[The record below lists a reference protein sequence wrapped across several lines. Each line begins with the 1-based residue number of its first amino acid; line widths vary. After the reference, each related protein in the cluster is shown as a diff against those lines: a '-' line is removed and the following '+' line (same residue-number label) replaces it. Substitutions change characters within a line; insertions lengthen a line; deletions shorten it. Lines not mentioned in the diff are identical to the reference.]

1 VDPERRDLVLN
12 AIAERPPFVSRSRA
26 CEALGVS
33 RAVLYPD
40 LRKQRKQVRKR
51 GGGLRRNLSPAER
64 EQALAVMH
72 EERFCDQAPRQI
84 YATLLG
90 EGLIL
95 ASISTLYRLLRVAGE
110 TAERRA
116 QRPAQKHAVPR
127 LSAER
132 PNQVWSWDITRLPTP
147 EAGVFLFLYLILDLY
162 SRYVVGWMV
171 STKENGG
178 LARQLFQETLAAHGV
193 EPKALTVHQDRGA
206 PMVAETYRD
215 LLDATGVDLSYSRP
229 RVSND
234 NPYSEAHF
242 KTLKYR
248 PDYPGRFAS
257 ADEARTWITQ
267 FVSVYHDR
275 AHQGLR
281 LYSPAEVFHGQV
293 DAVHAIRQKAL
304 DAHYAAHPERYP
316 KGPPKAHR
324 PPGKVTINPLDAAPQ
339 TAEKLLAELAPT
351 APSTGSQEVNA
362 I

>member
-1 VDPERRDLVLN
+1 VDPERRERVLS
-12 AIAERPPFVSRSRA
+12 AIAERPPFVPLSRA
-26 CEALGVS
+26 CDALGVS

-40 LRKQRKQVRKR
+40 PRKQRKQVRNRRR
-51 GGGLRRNLSPAER
+51 GRRRDLSAAER
-64 EQALAVMH
+64 EQVLALMH
-72 EERFCDQAPRQI
+72 EPRFCDQAPRQI
-84 YATLLG
+84 HATLMS
-90 EGLIL
+90 EGVVL
-95 ASISTLYRLLRVAGE
+95 ASVSTLYRLLRAAGE
-110 TAERRA
+110 TLERRA
-116 QRPAQKHAVPR
+116 QRPPRQHAVPR

-147 EAGVFLFLYLILDLY
+147 ESGVFLFLYLILDLY

-178 LARQLFQETLAAHGV
+178 LARHLFQETLTAHGI
-193 EPKALTVHQDRGA
+193 EPKTLTVHQDRGA

-215 LLDATGVDLSYSRP
+215 FLDATGVDLSYSRP

-234 NPYSEAHF
+234 NAFSEAHF

-267 FVSVYHDR
+267 FVNVYHDR

-281 LYSPAEVFHGQV
+281 LYSPAEVFHGKV

-304 DAHYAAHPERYP
+304 DTHYEAHPERYP

-339 TAEKLLAELAPT
+339 TAEKLLAALAPA
-351 APSTGSQEVNA
+351 AP
-362 I
+362 